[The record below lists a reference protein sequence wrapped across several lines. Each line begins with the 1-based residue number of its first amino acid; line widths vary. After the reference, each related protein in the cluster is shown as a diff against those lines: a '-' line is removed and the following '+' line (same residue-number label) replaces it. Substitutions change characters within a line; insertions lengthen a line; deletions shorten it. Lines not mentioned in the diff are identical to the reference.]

1 VLFWLYSAGLFDSGR
16 ESLERAREV
25 TGIALRPQPFHSRT
39 GTTIVAR
46 RHPLSDPFED
56 KANVGGAPLEPSYF
70 AIPEDGTVLGE
81 YSQTGLPSF
90 VLREFKEGERGARW
104 RSVFLGEPIVT
115 AGLLRALG
123 EMSGAHVWSFTDDVV
138 HVRPP
143 FLTVHC
149 AHAGP
154 RTITL
159 PGRWSAFNLNTDEWV
174 SHDSTSLR
182 FTATDGSTHV
192 FLVGLRE
199 EVEHL
204 LNANPDDWLHMDALP
219 ERHVDTIRFD
229 ASDFDV
235 PIMRLDEWMEGTEGD
250 ELVDDLLFKPRLLDE
265 AMALPDEPDR
275 VGRRRRRGRRD
286 RGGAEETAGRRRDG
300 ESVFDAEVGMEIVFR
315 KRD

>member
-1 VLFWLYSAGLFDSGR
+1 M
-16 ESLERAREV
+16 
-25 TGIALRPQPFHSRT
+25 
-39 GTTIVAR
+39 
-46 RHPLSDPFED
+46 
-56 KANVGGAPLEPSYF
+56 GGAHLNSYF
-70 AIPEDGTVLGE
+70 AIPEDGTVPGE
-81 YSQTGLPSF
+81 YSQTGLPELCR
-90 VLREFKEGERGARW
+90 VPGRRTTW
-104 RSVFLGEPIVT
+104 RPLAIRVLGEPIVT

-199 EVEHL
+199 
-204 LNANPDDWLHMDALP
+204 
-219 ERHVDTIRFD
+219 
-229 ASDFDV
+229 S
-235 PIMRLDEWMEGTEGD
+235 
-250 ELVDDLLFKPRLLDE
+250 
-265 AMALPDEPDR
+265 
-275 VGRRRRRGRRD
+275 
-286 RGGAEETAGRRRDG
+286 GAP
-300 ESVFDAEVGMEIVFR
+300 AECQSR
-315 KRD
+315 